1 MTAPQK
7 ELSENTTPT
16 SSFPR
21 KSQLKFDRDL
31 VAVIE
36 TNVDDVTG
44 EVLSRTIERLLA
56 EGAEDASATPY
67 LGKKGREGFTV
78 KVVCRTDSVEKL
90 AQVLV
95 EETGTLG
102 VKIAEYT
109 RLIVPRRVVSIP
121 FAIEGFHGNV
131 SVKVAEFKGR
141 ILRIKPEL
149 NDARQIAESQKIP
162 LRDVLEQIANAARD
176 FVRSTGEA
184 PSEQKQ
190 IPVASDQKEE

>member
-1 MTAPQK
+1 VSAPQK
-7 ELSENTTPT
+7 ELPENTTPT
-16 SSFPR
+16 SFPR

-56 EGAEDASATPY
+56 EGAEDATATPY

-78 KVVCRTDSVEKL
+78 KVVCRTDSVEKM

-102 VKIAEYT
+102 VKINEYT

-121 FAIEGFHGNV
+121 FAIEGFHGTV
-131 SVKVAEFKGR
+131 SVKIAEFKGR

-149 NDARQIAESQKIP
+149 NDARQISESQKIP
-162 LRDVLEQIANAARD
+162 LRDVLEQIASAARD
-176 FVRSTGEA
+176 FVRSTSEA
-184 PSEQKQ
+184 PCQDSQ

>member
-1 MTAPQK
+1 M
-7 ELSENTTPT
+7 
-16 SSFPR
+16 
-21 KSQLKFDRDL
+21 KFDRDL
-31 VAVIE
+31 VGVLE

-78 KVVCRTDSVEKL
+78 RVVCKTDSVEKL

-121 FAIEGFHGNV
+121 FAIEEFHGNV
-131 SVKVAEFKGR
+131 SVKIAEFKGR

-149 NDARQIAESQKIP
+149 SEARHIAETQRIP
-162 LRDVLEQIANAARD
+162 LRDVLDQIASTARN
-176 FVRSTGEA
+176 FVHERSEVL
-184 PSEQKQ
+184 SEEKELE
-190 IPVASDQKEE
+190 SSTKQKEE